1 MIKNRPIGMGIG
13 FACLAHV
20 TTWASLGI
28 LTYLGYGDAGLI
40 LSLILLGVQIA
51 GFAYLNHRAL
61 LGAERL
67 ARGLRFAIA
76 YLLTAAAWQA
86 LEAGVGQTIDLGAL
100 EPHSSFFAGLCYV
113 VFWLIWL
120 VALGIVLM
128 LTLGGT
134 LLRAYLMHRNRES
147 KP

>member
-1 MIKNRPIGMGIG
+1 MIKNKPIGTGIG

-20 TTWASLGI
+20 TTGAGLSG
-28 LTYLGYGDAGLI
+28 LTYAGYGDAGLI
-40 LSLILLGVQIA
+40 LALILLGVQIA

-61 LGAERL
+61 FGAERL
-67 ARGLRFAIA
+67 TRGLRFAIA

-86 LEAGVGQTIDLGAL
+86 LEAGVGYTIDLGAL
-100 EPHSSFFAGLCYV
+100 EPHSSFFAGLGYV

-120 VALGIVLM
+120 VALGIVLV
-128 LTLGGT
+128 LTVGGT
-134 LLRAYLMHRNRES
+134 LLRAYLMYRNRES